1 MYGVHLLLR
10 RGPQSRS
17 ATERR
22 ALIRRASAA
31 IAIVA
36 LAGRLAARAQGA
48 SQPAPGF
55 TLELLDGQSLS
66 LDDLKGSPIILLF
79 WAPW

>member
-1 MYGVHLLLR
+1 MYDVYPLLR
-10 RGPQSRS
+10 RGP
-17 ATERR
+17 
-22 ALIRRASAA
+22 LIRRASAA

-36 LAGRLAARAQGA
+36 LAGLFVARAQGA
-48 SQPAPGF
+48 AQPAPGF

-66 LDDLKGSPIILLF
+66 LDDLKGSPVILLF

>member
-1 MYGVHLLLR
+1 MAEAGADFMYGVHALQR
-10 RGPQSRS
+10 QGPL
-17 ATERR
+17 T
-22 ALIRRASAA
+22 RRASAA

-36 LAGRLAARAQGA
+36 LAGLLAARAQGA

-66 LDDLKGSPIILLF
+66 LADLAGSPVILLF